1 MDNTYFL
8 SQSSSL
14 TLVIIISLI
23 FAVLGIY
30 HSKKFHG
37 ISNYLTANRNI
48 ELFSLTTSLVASALG
63 AWILFGPVAAA
74 TWGGIGAVIGYALGT
89 AFPMIFLIY
98 FGKKIRLEFPKGS
111 SLIEF
116 MRKKF
121 GKSLF
126 KLILLMTIFYMFIF
140 LCAEVTAVA
149 VLINYLSGTDLWITA
164 LIVLLATL
172 TYTLY
177 GGLRASIFTDNIQM
191 IVIGFLLLILIL
203 IIGSSTGDNFSF
215 ALIKEKNPQLLSSS
229 YIPSYTAGLTF
240 FIAVAATNL
249 FHQGN
254 WQRVYAA
261 KDYYTL
267 KSALIISFFI
277 IVPIV
282 FLMGFVG
289 MVSFSIDPSA
299 RADLGF
305 FTLLLKEQTEM
316 LSLIIVILGLALTI
330 STVDTLVN
338 AISSLFVVDGKATF
352 NLDKKTDYLKIS
364 KYFII
369 FLSLIA
375 FGVAS
380 KGFDI
385 LYLFLL
391 ADLFCCA
398 FVFTGSFEDGTVF
411 DTNVGKDKPLVFQ
424 IGMKEVIPGFE
435 QGIVGA
441 NKGSKRKI
449 KIPSMLAYGEK
460 GAGELI
466 PPNSNLIFEFKI
478 LDVLSPNYEKID
490 SEKLENLINENA
502 VALDIRLD
510 NQWKKTGV
518 IKGSFQETAF
528 DINGKFNV
536 YLMDKVRALAGAES
550 QGIELIFI
558 SHDGKTAEI
567 LGNAFAEDLGFTN
580 VYVLDGGIQSWIKS
594 NKPLVSY
601 N

>member
-1 MDNTYFL
+1 MDKSYFI
-8 SQSSSL
+8 SQSTSL
-14 TLVIIISLI
+14 SLVIIISLI
-23 FAVLGIY
+23 FTVLGLY
-30 HSKKFHG
+30 HSRKFQG
-37 ISNYLTANRNI
+37 INNYLTANRNI
-48 ELFSLTTSLVASALG
+48 GLFSLTTSLVASALG
-63 AWILFGPVAAA
+63 AWMLFGPAAA
-74 TWGGIGAVIGYALGT
+74 STWGGIGAVIGYALGT

-98 FGKKIRLEFPKGS
+98 LGKKIRNEFPKGS

-149 VLINYLSGTDLWITA
+149 VLINYISGTELWITA

-172 TYTLY
+172 SYTLY

-191 IVIGFLLLILIL
+191 IVISVLILISL
-203 IIGSSTGDNFSF
+203 FYITSFTGNEFSF
-215 ALIKEKNPQLLSSS
+215 AFVRQKNPQLLSAS

-261 KDYYTL
+261 KDYQTL
-267 KSALIISFFI
+267 KKSLIISFFI

-282 FLMGFVG
+282 FFMGFVG
-289 MVSFSIDPSA
+289 MVSFSIDPSN
-299 RADLGF
+299 RPDLGF

-316 LSLIIVILGLALTI
+316 LSLLIITLGLALTI

-352 NLDKKTDYLKIS
+352 NLNKNKDYLRLS

-375 FGVAS
+375 FIIAS
-380 KGFDI
+380 RGFDI

-398 FVFTGSFEDGTVF
+398 FVLTVF
-411 DTNVGKDKPLVFQ
+411 YSFY
-424 IGMKEVIPGFE
+424 
-435 QGIVGA
+435 
-441 NKGSKRKI
+441 NKS
-449 KIPSMLAYGEK
+449 
-460 GAGELI
+460 
-466 PPNSNLIFEFKI
+466 
-478 LDVLSPNYEKID
+478 
-490 SEKLENLINENA
+490 INE
-502 VALDIRLD
+502 
-510 NQWKKTGV
+510 
-518 IKGSFQETAF
+518 
-528 DINGKFNV
+528 
-536 YLMDKVRALAGAES
+536 
-550 QGIELIFI
+550 
-558 SHDGKTAEI
+558 KTAYI
-567 LGNAFAEDLGFTN
+567 SIVIGLI
-580 VYVLDGGIQSWIKS
+580 GGILMFPFPDFSKSLLIGILMPKEMFAPFITQSLLFLSFVVATFLPAIILKI
-594 NKPLVSY
+594 NKA
-601 N
+601 

>member
-1 MDNTYFL
+1 MDKTFFI
-8 SQSSSL
+8 SQSTSL

-23 FAVLGIY
+23 FAILGLY
-30 HSKKFHG
+30 HSKKFQG
-37 ISNYLTANRNI
+37 INNYLTANRNI
-48 ELFSLTTSLVASALG
+48 GLFSLTTSLVASALG
-63 AWILFGPVAAA
+63 AWILFGPAAA
-74 TWGGIGAVIGYALGT
+74 STWGGLGAVIGYSLGT

-98 FGKKIRLEFPKGS
+98 LGKKIRNEFPRGS

-149 VLINYLSGTDLWITA
+149 VLINYISGTELWITA

-172 TYTLY
+172 SYTLY

-191 IVIGFLLLILIL
+191 IVIGILLIVSASY
-203 IIGSSTGDNFSF
+203 IISFTGNEFSF
-215 ALIKEKNPQLLSSS
+215 AFIEEKNPQLLSGS

-261 KDYYTL
+261 KDYQTL
-267 KSALIISFFI
+267 KKSLIISFFI

-282 FLMGFVG
+282 FFMGFTG
-289 MVSFSIDPSA
+289 MVSFSIDPTG
-299 RADLGF
+299 RPDLGF
-305 FTLLLKEQTEM
+305 FILLLKEQSEI
-316 LSLIIVILGLALTI
+316 LSLVIVTLGLALTI

-352 NLDKKTDYLKIS
+352 NLNKKTDYLKLS

-375 FGVAS
+375 FIIAS
-380 KGFDI
+380 KGFDV

-398 FVFTGSFEDGTVF
+398 FVFTVFYSFY
-411 DTNVGKDKPLVFQ
+411 
-424 IGMKEVIPGFE
+424 
-435 QGIVGA
+435 
-441 NKGSKRKI
+441 NKGINEKTAYISIVVGLLGGFLMFPFPDFSKSLLVGILIPKEMFAPFVVQSLLFLSFIVATFLPVIILKI
-449 KIPSMLAYGEK
+449 K
-460 GAGELI
+460 
-466 PPNSNLIFEFKI
+466 
-478 LDVLSPNYEKID
+478 
-490 SEKLENLINENA
+490 
-502 VALDIRLD
+502 
-510 NQWKKTGV
+510 
-518 IKGSFQETAF
+518 
-528 DINGKFNV
+528 
-536 YLMDKVRALAGAES
+536 
-550 QGIELIFI
+550 
-558 SHDGKTAEI
+558 
-567 LGNAFAEDLGFTN
+567 
-580 VYVLDGGIQSWIKS
+580 KS
-594 NKPLVSY
+594 
-601 N
+601 

>member
-1 MDNTYFL
+1 MDKLYFL
-8 SQSSSL
+8 NQSTSL
-14 TLVIIISLI
+14 TLVTVICII
-23 FAVLGIY
+23 FAVAGIY
-30 HSKKFHG
+30 HSKKFQG
-37 ISNYLTANRNI
+37 INNYLTANRNI
-48 ELFSLTTSLVASALG
+48 GVFSLTTSLVASALG

-74 TWGGIGAVIGYALGT
+74 TWGGLGAVIGYSLGT

-98 FGKKIRLEFPKGS
+98 FGRKIRSEFPKGS

-149 VLINYLSGTDLWITA
+149 VLINYISGTELWITA
-164 LIVLLATL
+164 FIVILATL

-191 IVIGFLLLILIL
+191 IVIAVLLVILIS
-203 IIGSSTGDNFSF
+203 IISSSTGDNFSF
-215 ALIKEKNPQLLSSS
+215 ALINEKNPQLLSSS

-261 KDYYTL
+261 KDYQTL
-267 KSALIISFFI
+267 KTSLIISFFI

-282 FLMGFVG
+282 FLMGFIG
-289 MVSFSIDPSA
+289 MVSFSIDPSV

-305 FTLLLKEQTEM
+305 FTLLLKEQTEI
-316 LSLIIVILGLALTI
+316 LSLIIIILGLALTI

-338 AISSLFVVDGKATF
+338 AISSLFVIDSKATF
-352 NLDKKTDYLKIS
+352 NLNKKTNYLKLS

-375 FGVAS
+375 FGIAS

-398 FVFTGSFEDGTVF
+398 FVLTVF
-411 DTNVGKDKPLVFQ
+411 YSFYDK
-424 IGMKEVIPGFE
+424 
-435 QGIVGA
+435 
-441 NKGSKRKI
+441 S
-449 KIPSMLAYGEK
+449 
-460 GAGELI
+460 
-466 PPNSNLIFEFKI
+466 
-478 LDVLSPNYEKID
+478 
-490 SEKLENLINENA
+490 INE
-502 VALDIRLD
+502 
-510 NQWKKTGV
+510 
-518 IKGSFQETAF
+518 
-528 DINGKFNV
+528 
-536 YLMDKVRALAGAES
+536 
-550 QGIELIFI
+550 
-558 SHDGKTAEI
+558 KTAYISIIIGLIGGFLLFPFPDFSKSLLVGVLLPKEI
-567 LGNAFAEDLGFTN
+567 FSPFVAQSLLFLSFIIATFLPAFIFKLKKF
-580 VYVLDGGIQSWIKS
+580 
-594 NKPLVSY
+594 
-601 N
+601 